1 MADKPENQAGAAV
14 KSLNQLSNT
23 NMVVSIVMFTI
34 LIGTVFFAFNKA
46 NDGMNELSRLYGEQA
61 RLEQFKS
68 TLSNILLPINDFT
81 LTGNPEDKAK
91 FDAASNEF
99 TLLFGEVSVLDI
111 LTDADNADLQEV
123 FELMGEVM
131 QIGDDIL
138 TGKIPQAMAGNVA
151 VVAQSLVFVAQEKM
165 DVVTSRLGSKLT
177 TETESQIQEITQL
190 AYANIAI
197 IVVIVI
203 VILFFNRRFV
213 GSVTGTIT
221 GAAENVSASS
231 NEILATI
238 DQQAVASDTQ
248 ARAMSGVTSELEEMS
263 EAAKKI
269 ATTAASVERIAAATT
284 ASANEGAQAVKEA
297 IGYMDRIR
305 AEVTTIAEKVTDAGR
320 KAEQILES
328 VDSIQE
334 IADET
339 HLLALN
345 ASIES
350 AAAGEFGKRFAVVA
364 GEVRRLS
371 ERAREFT
378 EEIQTVVNDV
388 HNSTKESIEVTREG
402 LAEVAKGVE
411 IAKRAGEALE
421 RMQSMSEKTSQAVRT
436 IAQATGRQDEYSQEF
451 VITLKQIADLLIDSA
466 AQMQTSREASYRL
479 NETAEELKKL
489 I

>member
-1 MADKPENQAGAAV
+1 MAEKQAREV
-14 KSLNQLSNT
+14 VRSLSELSKRNIILS
-23 NMVVSIVMFTI
+23 MALFAI
-34 LIGTVFFAFNKA
+34 LIGTVLFAFNRA

-81 LTGNPEDKAK
+81 LTGNPEDRAK
-91 FDAASNEF
+91 FDAASTEF

-123 FELMGEVM
+123 FQLMGEVM

-138 TGKIPQAMAGNVA
+138 SGKIPSAMAGNVA

-165 DVVTSRLGSKLT
+165 EVVTSRLGSKLT
-177 TETESQIQEITQL
+177 SETDDKMQQMTQL
-190 AYANIAI
+190 ALINIGIIVIIVIAI
-197 IVVIVI
+197 F
-203 VILFFNRRFV
+203 FFNRSFV
-213 GSVTGTIT
+213 ASVTGTIA

-231 NEILATI
+231 NEILATV

-263 EAAKKI
+263 EAARKI
-269 ATTAASVERIAAATT
+269 ATTAVSVERIAAATT

-388 HNSTKESIEVTREG
+388 HKSTRESIEVTREG
-402 LAEVAKGVE
+402 LAEVAQGVE
-411 IAKRAGEALE
+411 IARRAGEALE

-436 IAQATGRQDEYSQEF
+436 IAQATSRQDEYSQEF
-451 VITLKQIADLLIDSA
+451 VITLKQITDLLIDSA

>member
-1 MADKPENQAGAAV
+1 MAEKQAQEAV
-14 KSLNQLSNT
+14 KSLSELSRRNILLS
-23 NMVVSIVMFTI
+23 MALFAV
-34 LIGTVFFAFNKA
+34 LIGTVLFAFNRA
-46 NDGMNELSRLYGEQA
+46 NEGMNELSRLYGEQA

-81 LTGNPEDKAK
+81 LTGNTEDKAK
-91 FDAASNEF
+91 FEAASSEF
-99 TLLFGEVSVLDI
+99 TQLFGEVSVLDI

-138 TGKIPQAMAGNVA
+138 SGKIPSAMAGNVA

-177 TETESQIQEITQL
+177 AGTEDQLAQMTQL
-190 AYANIAI
+190 ALVNIGIIVIIIIAI
-197 IVVIVI
+197 F
-203 VILFFNRRFV
+203 FFNRGFV
-213 GSVTGTIT
+213 ANVTGTIA
-221 GAAENVSASS
+221 GAAENVSASTD
-231 NEILATI
+231 EILATV

-269 ATTAASVERIAAATT
+269 ATTAASVERIAAATAT
-284 ASANEGAQAVKEA
+284 SANEGAQAVKEA

-388 HNSTKESIEVTREG
+388 HTSTRESIEVTREG
-402 LAEVAKGVE
+402 LAEVAQGVE

-451 VITLKQIADLLIDSA
+451 VVTLKQIADLLIDSA